1 MSLTYIST
9 PHLSTNRRRR
19 SLPRSPKWGA
29 DWRHAVRNLRAAV
42 EDAAPHAKWGVRRF
56 TADRVGMTV
65 LDHIDE
71 LNSRTLPI
79 LHVLVGELVRQ
90 SRK

>member
-1 MSLTYIST
+1 MTLINLTT
-9 PHLSTNRRRR
+9 PNLSTRRRR
-19 SLPRSPKWGA
+19 SLPRSPRWGA
-29 DWRHAVRNLRAAV
+29 NWRHAVRDLRVAI
-42 EDAAPHAKWGVRRF
+42 EDAVPRAKRGVPRF

-71 LNSRTLPI
+71 LNSRALP
-79 LHVLVGELVRQ
+79 VLQVVIAELVRH